1 MGRLAEARETVASVM
16 AAEEVE
22 TELEVEAM
30 VAVAMVAVRA
40 EETVGGMVVTV
51 VAVVARA
58 LAVEGLAMEETEQGE
73 AVRVVRTCRSV
84 HSLHPSNTPPRYM
97 SRSTWLCHRLIDA
110 RRTPHTHQGADQG
123 M

>member
-58 LAVEGLAMEETEQGE
+58 LAVEGLAMEETEQGA
-73 AVRVVRTCRSV
+73 AVRVARTCRSV
-84 HSLHPSNTPPRYM
+84 HSPHPTNTSP
-97 SRSTWLCHRLIDA
+97 W
-110 RRTPHTHQGADQG
+110 
-123 M
+123 